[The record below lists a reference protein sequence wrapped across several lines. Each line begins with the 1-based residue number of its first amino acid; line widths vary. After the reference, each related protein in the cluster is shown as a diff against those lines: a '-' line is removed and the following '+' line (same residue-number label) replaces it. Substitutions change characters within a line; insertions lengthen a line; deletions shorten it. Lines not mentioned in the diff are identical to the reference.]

1 MTEKNLLEVIDLKVE
16 FNTDEGRVL
25 PVDGVSFSL
34 NDGETT
40 AIVGESGCGKSLT
53 ALSIMGLID
62 KPGRIVGGKI
72 LFEGKDLLCL
82 SKHERH
88 AMRGKELAMIFQEPM
103 SSLNPVFTV
112 GYQIAES
119 ILLHQNVDQKEAKKR
134 SIELLKRTGIPRAE
148 KVFDSYPH
156 SLSGGMCQ
164 RAMIAIALSC
174 NPKLLIAD
182 EPTTAL
188 DVTTEAQIL
197 DLMRSLQR
205 ELGMAMLYITHNLG
219 VIAEIAEKVIVM
231 YLGTVVEQ
239 ADVRTLFAEPK
250 HPYTQALLHSIP
262 RIGRK
267 SRRRLDAIKGMVPDP
282 LNVPT
287 GCRFHDRCIQFMPG
301 VCDRAEPQMLSVG
314 TDHLAR
320 CFLYGQSGG

>member
-82 SKHERH
+82 SKRERH

-188 DVTTEAQIL
+188 DVSIQSQIL
-197 DLMRSLQR
+197 DILHSLAK
-205 ELGMAMLYITHNLG
+205 EDKKSILLITHDFG
-219 VIAEIAEKVIVM
+219 VVAEMADQVVIM
-231 YLGTVVEQ
+231 YAGQVVEKS
-239 ADVRTLFAEPK
+239 DVFSLFDEPK
-250 HPYTQALLHSIP
+250 HPYT
-262 RIGRK
+262 
-267 SRRRLDAIKGMVPDP
+267 
-282 LNVPT
+282 
-287 GCRFHDRCIQFMPG
+287 
-301 VCDRAEPQMLSVG
+301 
-314 TDHLAR
+314 
-320 CFLYGQSGG
+320 